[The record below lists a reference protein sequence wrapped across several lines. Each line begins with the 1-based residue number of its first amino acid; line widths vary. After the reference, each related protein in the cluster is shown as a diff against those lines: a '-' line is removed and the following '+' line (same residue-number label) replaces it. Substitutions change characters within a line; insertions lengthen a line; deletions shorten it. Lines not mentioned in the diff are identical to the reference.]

1 MARAL
6 GWVYI
11 IGPALSLVSF
21 ALAFLPYANFGGLLA
36 VDAAAIAVGV
46 ALLSGRLDTQPSRVF
61 EAIVAAGT
69 VAVSL
74 AVYFAGTPSAGFR
87 YFYLWVIPYAWRFFS
102 RRAAT
107 AHTAFAALSSG
118 VVLAIQV
125 HQQGRQLSEYY
136 GLWIVSVITMFMIG
150 IMVERLTASLRLA
163 DERFHRGF
171 LESPIGLVLLDSDVR
186 ILELNPAFAAILERH
201 ADDLVGHDLHDHIH
215 VDDRARGRRTYQAA
229 LDRSSPVSFQE
240 RYVRSDGAIRTVSVH
255 AHPQQREAYMGKY
268 LFCQGARRE

>member
-1 MARAL
+1 
-6 GWVYI
+6 
-11 IGPALSLVSF
+11 
-21 ALAFLPYANFGGLLA
+21 
-36 VDAAAIAVGV
+36 
-46 ALLSGRLDTQPSRVF
+46 
-61 EAIVAAGT
+61 
-69 VAVSL
+69 
-74 AVYFAGTPSAGFR
+74 
-87 YFYLWVIPYAWRFFS
+87 
-102 RRAAT
+102 
-107 AHTAFAALSSG
+107 
-118 VVLAIQV
+118 
-125 HQQGRQLSEYY
+125 
-136 GLWIVSVITMFMIG
+136 MFMIG